1 MDTVLIT
8 RSNVSVYTET
18 FVFVSLCL
26 CVLVSLYHLFTIL
39 VPHHYIFIFIIF
51 HSTFPNTQILKHD
64 TKVTRSS
71 TNGSFLTVNVSI
83 IIRSFL
89 EVTKM
94 SQILSLDFNDR

>member
-1 MDTVLIT
+1 MYLFKLTH
-8 RSNVSVYTET
+8 
-18 FVFVSLCL
+18 VFVSLNL
-26 CVLVSLYHLFTIL
+26 CVL
-39 VPHHYIFIFIIF
+39 IIF
-51 HSTFPNTQILKHD
+51 HSYFPNTQILKHD

-94 SQILSLDFNDR
+94 SQILSLEFNDR

>member
-1 MDTVLIT
+1 MIVFPDGYSPDHEVKCIFLN
-8 RSNVSVYTET
+8 SHMYSYPCV
-18 FVFVSLCL
+18 FVF
-26 CVLVSLYHLFTIL
+26 FA
-39 VPHHYIFIFIIF
+39 PFIIF
-51 HSTFPNTQILKHD
+51 HSYFPNTQILKHD

-94 SQILSLDFNDR
+94 SQILSLEFNDR

>member
-1 MDTVLIT
+1 MYLFILTHSYSYPCV
-8 RSNVSVYTET
+8 
-18 FVFVSLCL
+18 FVFSA
-26 CVLVSLYHLFTIL
+26 
-39 VPHHYIFIFIIF
+39 PFIIF
-51 HSTFPNTQILKHD
+51 HSYFPNTQILKHD